1 MLILKYRENH
11 PDYRNLVKAAQNCWV
26 DHIPLYEHGIGEKVI
41 EEITGNRPY
50 DLGLSSDVSESREG
64 FRQFWDFWKIM

>member
-11 PDYRNLVKAAQNCWV
+11 PDYRNLVKVAQNCWV

-41 EEITGNRPY
+41 EE
-50 DLGLSSDVSESREG
+50 
-64 FRQFWDFWKIM
+64 K